1 MKHLT
6 FEELETFL
14 AAIEDTQNLD
24 QILSVTQ
31 KQIHSMGFEH
41 FTYWLRW
48 ANRQSKE
55 PVGITTY
62 PTHFIEHYIAN
73 DFQSHDMVGRL
84 SSQIN
89 RPFKWSEISEKFIIS
104 KEQKILFDD
113 SKSAGLGAGASV
125 PIHGPK
131 QAQATFSVAC
141 DLSTQEFDKLF
152 QYRRHD
158 LHIIATYAHER
169 IMSLG
174 IDGKVDDLVLTRRE
188 VEILSWVAQGKT
200 YWETSRILGIQEDT
214 IKKHMQRICAL
225 LQVSNS
231 THAVVKAIINGLIVP

>member
-14 AAIEDTQNLD
+14 AEIEDTQNLE
-24 QILSVTQ
+24 QVLGVTQ
-31 KQIHSMGFEH
+31 KQIRSMGFDH

-62 PTHFIEHYIAN
+62 PSHFIEHYIAN
-73 DFQSHDMVGRL
+73 DFQNHDMVGRL
-84 SSQIN
+84 STQVN

-113 SKSAGLGAGASV
+113 SRSAGIRAGASV
-125 PIHGPK
+125 PIHGPN
-131 QAQATFSVAC
+131 QAQATFSVAS
-141 DLSTQEFDKLF
+141 DLATQEFDKLF
-152 QYRRHD
+152 QCRRHE

-188 VEILSWVAQGKT
+188 G
-200 YWETSRILGIQEDT
+200 
-214 IKKHMQRICAL
+214 
-225 LQVSNS
+225 
-231 THAVVKAIINGLIVP
+231 